1 MNAGDD
7 RLYIWLDGD
16 PDVTPASAE
25 IPDVPGERDLDLIA
39 KAVAGGKLGGILPV
53 RISYADRPDPHSGQW
68 KSIDTARF
76 LRDYSIRHRRR
87 YEVLLD
93 TIPPVDASS
102 GTS

>member
-1 MNAGDD
+1 MTAGDD
-7 RLYIWLDGD
+7 RLYIWLEGD
-16 PDVTPASAE
+16 PDVTPANAE
-25 IPDVPGERDLDLIA
+25 IPDIPGERDLDLIA

-53 RISYADRPDPHSGQW
+53 RISYADRPNPHSGQW

-93 TIPPVDASS
+93 TMPEDDAPADRS
-102 GTS
+102 